1 MPLTHIFNPLS
12 RAIEEMEQQ
21 SNVETEQSERVQVTS
36 RGR

>member
-21 SNVETEQSERVQVTS
+21 RNVETEQSERFQVTS
-36 RGR
+36 RGT